1 MKDSCLYKSGNPDL
15 SKYPA
20 EYRRKNV
27 MKPSETLYFSYP
39 DHFPSAAA
47 SVMIVMGRTP
57 SFWGLCGVIYDYII
71 VGRHRIK
78 MIFFFFCI
86 FTAKNFTRSRK
97 VDCPNKFIKCFL
109 SSFSC

>member
-78 MIFFFFCI
+78 MIFFFAFYLQNWWSFLMMI
-86 FTAKNFTRSRK
+86 KNELM
-97 VDCPNKFIKCFL
+97 D
-109 SSFSC
+109 